1 MESLQITDK
10 FCLNPL
16 ISFLNMAYVLDISNM
31 EMDLSSSLHFLS
43 PRLSYALSVHL
54 TFIAQYSNILHPS

>member
-31 EMDLSSSLHFLS
+31 EMDISSSLHFLS
-43 PRLSYALSVHL
+43 PRLSYALSVTL
-54 TFIAQYSNILHPS
+54 CCCSIYILK